1 MINNRDLNEHTLCCK
16 ELCCDCS
23 IVPTDGNVHVCRE
36 RERER
41 DTHFLL
47 WYTFYMYS
55 VPLSTQLTQDNV
67 PTDNLDPLAL
77 SIMQDIG
84 SDAKTV
90 SEARE
95 DPLVKQY
102 ITDGMSKANEE
113 SVSRAA
119 KVQVRLLAL

>member
-1 MINNRDLNEHTLCCK
+1 
-16 ELCCDCS
+16 
-23 IVPTDGNVHVCRE
+23 
-36 RERER
+36 
-41 DTHFLL
+41 
-47 WYTFYMYS
+47 MYS
-55 VPLSTQLTQDNV
+55 VSLSTQLTQDNV